1 MRIKKQGHQLHP
13 GGESAHPR
21 TRNAWARGNTTATL
35 LSLVLAASLVA
46 CSSAGEERGPGEDA
60 GQRSSETATSG
71 DFTQQNMII
80 TAVCSPGNGSGGVIS
95 VDGWNPQSWKHLAHA
110 EFQLP
115 DTAIVESDRA
125 TPNTAVRQLCEP
137 DELPADAGDV
147 TAIRSLFDQDFTK
160 MAVVTEDPQTEAAH
174 VGYVD
179 RAGKFTDLTGNEG
192 FGNTPHEH
200 NAAFSRD
207 GSAVWFTYE
216 ASDSGYYSTKN
227 RIASRALAGDHKV
240 VDQLEIGIV
249 GETNLIMV
257 GRTPSRAVL
266 ASSAFL
272 SPDGERLLAEGR
284 VLDVPAEGQA
294 VGPDLVEKGR
304 DISCGSGGWLD
315 NDTVLCSTDGR
326 FAALD
331 IASGAKPGAP
341 IVPSNDYNNHAMV
354 ISPDGQRFAFLS
366 EKGAAKNYYLCDTK
380 PGSTPQKVE
389 RTGEFSTLGD
399 TAAFIEWR

>member
-1 MRIKKQGHQLHP
+1 MVDT
-13 GGESAHPR
+13 PR
-21 TRNAWARGNTTATL
+21 ATASL
-35 LSLVLAASLVA
+35 LGLVLAASLAA
-46 CSSAGEERGPGEDA
+46 CSSDGDQPGVGADA
-60 GQRSSETATSG
+60 GHRSSETGTSG

-80 TAVCSPGNGSGGVIS
+80 TAVCSRGNGSGGVVN

-115 DTAIVESDRA
+115 DTAIVEYDRSE
-125 TPNTAVRQLCEP
+125 PNTAVRQLCEP
-137 DELPADAGDV
+137 DELPADAEDV

-160 MAVVTEDPQTEAAH
+160 MAVVTQDPQIAATH

-179 RAGKFTDLTGNEG
+179 RAGKFTDLTGNED

-216 ASDSGYYSTKN
+216 VTDQPGISTKD
-227 RIASRALAGDHKV
+227 RVASRALAGDHKA
-240 VDQLEIGIV
+240 VDQLEV
-249 GETNLIMV
+249 RTAQELIMV
-257 GRTPSRAVL
+257 GRTPSRAVV

-272 SPDGERLLAEGR
+272 SPDGKRLLARGY
-284 VLDVPAEGQA
+284 VLDVPAEGQG
-294 VGPDLVEKGR
+294 VSPDLVEKGR
-304 DISCGSGGWLD
+304 YISCGGGWLD
-315 NDTVLCSTDGR
+315 NDTVLCSADGR

-341 IVPSNDYNNHAMV
+341 ILPSNDHDNHAMV

-366 EKGAAKNYYLCDTK
+366 QKGAAMDYYLCDTK

-389 RTGEFSTLGD
+389 RTGEFSALGD

>member
-1 MRIKKQGHQLHP
+1 MVDT
-13 GGESAHPR
+13 PR
-21 TRNAWARGNTTATL
+21 ATAAL

-46 CSSAGEERGPGEDA
+46 CSSAGEERGPG
-60 GQRSSETATSG
+60 
-71 DFTQQNMII
+71 
-80 TAVCSPGNGSGGVIS
+80 

-110 EFQLP
+110 QFQLP
-115 DTAIVESDRA
+115 DTAIAESDKA

-147 TAIRSLFDQDFTK
+147 AAIRSLFDQDFTK
-160 MAVVTEDPQTEAAH
+160 MAVVTQDPQTAATH

-179 RAGKFTDLTGNEG
+179 RAGKFTDLTGNED

-216 ASDSGYYSTKN
+216 VTDQPGISTKD
-227 RIASRALAGDHKV
+227 RVASRALAGDHKA
-240 VDQLEIGIV
+240 VDQLEIGMV
-249 GETNLIMV
+249 GESNLIMV
-257 GRTPSRAVL
+257 GRAPSRAVVD
-266 ASSAFL
+266 SSAFL
-272 SPDGERLLAEGR
+272 SPDGKRLLAGGY
-284 VLDVPAEGQA
+284 VLDVPAEGQG
-294 VGPDLVEKGR
+294 VGRDLVEKGR
-304 DISCGSGGWLD
+304 YISCDGGWLD
-315 NDTVLCSTDGR
+315 NDTVLCSADGR

-341 IVPSNDYNNHAMV
+341 IVPSNDYDNHAMV

-366 EKGAAKNYYLCDTK
+366 EKGAATDYYLCDTT

-389 RTGEFSTLGD
+389 RTGEFSALGD